1 LKVRESGLWSLSQ
14 RNPSDQTTTKL
25 QIVFVSSTL
34 PYASL
39 QTYSDTMYALTI
51 GGPLD
56 GNHDQAHN
64 RTPSPST
71 TVPHHQLHH
80 FEPLVLHLDKAAQ
93 TTLTHEHL
101 ENAFTDHRKNADL
114 PHSPHEQPSAAASPA
129 AEPGSSAQGATNVS
143 ANPAERAR
151 TPVDSDELA
160 QLVDSAHELSADD
173 ENDDAAPPAE
183 PPERVPYHFYS
194 GHPTAEL
201 CGGSLAFFRY
211 AQPAGALGLRPP
223 RVRSNLIAVIN
234 VPASMA
240 SPDLL
245 RFLGA
250 YRHLVRFMRMVRD
263 ASRPHVH
270 CLLLQFRSPAH
281 AERFRRDFHGR
292 RYNSL
297 EPEVVVAVHVAQVT
311 FGSPQPPPPPPEV
324 RVQLRLHV
332 TTLQRDAR
340 GVLSPA
346 AGRHRAAV
354 ADVVGADVVGGG
366 AASTSGATAVVGS
379 SAESPDSPARARA
392 PAPWRVATSL
402 QLRPVAQGALS
413 GVPSPPPL
421 PELPATL
428 AEAVHAGTRCVADPG
443 ELHELLGPAVEL
455 PSCAVCLER
464 LDPVVSG
471 VFTVL
476 CNHTFH
482 VGCLSRWQDSS
493 CPVCRYAAED
503 AADATQCELCGATE
517 NLWICLVCG
526 RVGCGRYGCGAGVL
540 HNERTGHNF
549 AMELSSQRVW
559 DYAGDNYVHRLIQ
572 NRVDGKLVELPHP
585 GGSNTGDGADEA
597 GMCGGGGGGGA
608 RPSSVMDTTAIEMK
622 QRNLE
627 EQHEAVVHEY
637 SLLLTGQLEVQ
648 RQHFE
653 GQLGE
658 LTREHSRLLSER
670 EEAIEL
676 ERTELAA
683 RRIEIER
690 DAKASAKR
698 AGALQATAKE
708 ALSDA
713 KLHREL
719 NEQLVQNQDALNELL
734 AKARSAEAAAKQQ
747 VGELEE
753 QLRDLSFHLEAQ
765 LKIMDDGVG
774 GGSELSGGN
783 VQALPAATRG
793 TQGRRRDSKASA
805 SKGARR

>member
-1 LKVRESGLWSLSQ
+1 
-14 RNPSDQTTTKL
+14 
-25 QIVFVSSTL
+25 
-34 PYASL
+34 
-39 QTYSDTMYALTI
+39 MYALTI
-51 GGPLD
+51 GTL
-56 GNHDQAHN
+56 DQAHASAH
-64 RTPSPST
+64 TLEPSPST
-71 TVPHHQLHH
+71 RLVDQLHH
-80 FEPLVLHLDKAAQ
+80 FEPVVLHLDKATQ

-101 ENAFTDHRKNADL
+101 DDAFTDHRRNTDL
-114 PHSPHEQPSAAASPA
+114 PPSPHEQPTAAVSPA
-129 AEPGSSAQGATNVS
+129 ADPGSSAQGATNFL

-160 QLVDSAHELSADD
+160 QLVDTAQELSADD
-173 ENDDAAPPAE
+173 ENDDAASPDEPA
-183 PPERVPYHFYS
+183 ERVPYHFYS

-211 AQPAGALGLRPP
+211 AEPAGALGLRPP

-240 SPDLL
+240 SPDVL

-250 YRHLVRFMRMVRD
+250 YRHLLRFMRMVRD

-297 EPEVVVAVHVAQVT
+297 EPEVVVAVHVAQVA

-324 RVQLRLHV
+324 RVKLRLHV

-346 AGRHRAAV
+346 AGRYRAAA
-354 ADVVGADVVGGG
+354 ADIVGADVAGAG

-379 SAESPDSPARARA
+379 SVESPDSPRAR
-392 PAPWRVATSL
+392 APWRVATSL

-428 AEAVHAGTRCVADPG
+428 AEAVRAGTRCVADPG

-464 LDPVVSG
+464 LDPIVSG
-471 VFTVL
+471 VFTLL
-476 CNHTFH
+476 CNHNFH
-482 VGCLSRWQDSS
+482 VGCLSCWQDSS

-597 GMCGGGGGGGA
+597 GLCGGGVGGGA
-608 RPSSVMDTTAIEMK
+608 RPSSVMDTAAIEMK

-653 GQLGE
+653 GQLAE

-670 EEAIEL
+670 EEAIEM

-690 DAKASAKR
+690 DAKVSAKR

-719 NEQLVQNQDALNELL
+719 NEQLVRNQDALNELL
-734 AKARSAEAAAKQQ
+734 AKARSAEATAKQQ

-783 VQALPAATRG
+783 VLALPAATRG
-793 TQGRRRDSKASA
+793 TQGKRRDSRTSA
-805 SKGARR
+805 SSRGAGR